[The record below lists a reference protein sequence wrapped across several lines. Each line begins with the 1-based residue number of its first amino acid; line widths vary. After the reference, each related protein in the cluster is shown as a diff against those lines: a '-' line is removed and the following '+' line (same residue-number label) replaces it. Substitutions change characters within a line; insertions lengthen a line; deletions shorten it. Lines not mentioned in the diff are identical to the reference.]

1 MGDRPKYSSYIAA
14 LLDIIISDI
23 HKTSDRTLV
32 KWRNDTMVCF
42 DHMSTNLIAL
52 YSRACEVP
60 DNVYKLQEKTLQT
73 IKYKVQTALGIS
85 KEHYQHSDTDSIYGS
100 EQGAGHST
108 GNWLF
113 HSTQMI
119 KKNQNKLWRLHN
131 LHSKQRHK
139 TYTKHILG
147 FLDDKSQYAN
157 DWDSNNIKTIIKNK
171 QHAAQSWE
179 ELLHTSG
186 GKLEILKCCIIVM
199 DWTHGS
205 KGSQVLLPTNKH
217 NTISVIDSEDHK
229 SYDITLLQNN
239 APFKYLRIISS
250 TDDDQTSISNN
261 TFGNNR
267 RIKNINHHPL
277 QNYQA
282 KLYLFTHLNPKIN
295 YPLSC
300 ASLSHK
306 QYNSFHKT
314 HISNAI

>member
-1 MGDRPKYSSYIAA
+1 
-14 LLDIIISDI
+14 
-23 HKTSDRTLV
+23 
-32 KWRNDTMVCF
+32 
-42 DHMSTNLIAL
+42 
-52 YSRACEVP
+52 
-60 DNVYKLQEKTLQT
+60 
-73 IKYKVQTALGIS
+73 
-85 KEHYQHSDTDSIYGS
+85 
-100 EQGAGHST
+100 
-108 GNWLF
+108 
-113 HSTQMI
+113 
-119 KKNQNKLWRLHN
+119 
-131 LHSKQRHK
+131 
-139 TYTKHILG
+139 
-147 FLDDKSQYAN
+147 
-157 DWDSNNIKTIIKNK
+157 
-171 QHAAQSWE
+171 
-179 ELLHTSG
+179 
-186 GKLEILKCCIIVM
+186 M

-239 APFKYLRIISS
+239 APFKYLRITSS

-277 QNYQA
+277 QNYQE

-314 HISNAI
+314 HIINAISSLSYIKSWPSALRFECHKYSSLQLKDMKTKATIRKINGIRSLHQKKNSSKAVLILIAWYQHASGITFPILERTPWTISYVN